1 MDGNVISEVARWLF
15 DPTGLTPHGFCLL
28 WEPWLIW
35 THAVSNVAIGLAYFS
50 IPLVLLRFMRRRHD
64 LVFKPVFGLF
74 AAFILLCG
82 TGHWA
87 DLLTLWYP
95 LYGVEGTIKAGTAA
109 VSLLT
114 AGALWPLLPKAL
126 AIPSPAQLR
135 AANAALRESEE
146 RHRGSFVGAPVAL
159 HLLDADGRIVEV
171 SGRWLDLLG
180 HAREE
185 VVGRHISEFLD
196 ADSAAEQRRRFPA
209 FVEKDGLE
217 MWDMPRRFVRGDGA
231 PLDVLVSA
239 RGERTGDGR
248 VHVVASLV
256 DVTGRLRA
264 EEALRAS
271 EEALRQA
278 QKMEAIGQ
286 LTGGVAHD
294 FNNVLQVVT
303 GNLELIRRRVR
314 DGHPDVARLADNAL
328 DASGKAARLTS
339 QLLSFARRQRLD
351 AKPLDPAE
359 VVDAMR
365 ELLAR
370 TVGARIALR
379 VEAGAGAGLCLADRN
394 QLESA
399 LLNLVIN
406 ARDAIGPAAGAIAVS
421 IRRERVPPPPSGWP
435 PGGDYVRIA
444 VRDDGPGMREE
455 VRRRAFEPFFTTK
468 GQGKG
473 TGLGL
478 AQIHGFAHQ
487 SGGTASIES
496 EPGKGTEVAILL
508 PRAGERAAAT
518 PEPPAPSAEP
528 EAGAGETVLVVDDDA
543 LVRGAVAEMLRDLRY
558 RVLEAGDADAA
569 LRTLEG
575 AAVDAVL
582 SDVMMPG
589 SMDGAGFA
597 HAARARFPT
606 VPMVLA
612 TGHVGGLIGR
622 PLPPGVVL
630 LKKPLG
636 RSALGRAMRRALAE
650 ASRTVGA

>member
-1 MDGNVISEVARWLF
+1 MVSEVARWLF
-15 DPTGLTPHGFCLL
+15 DPSGLTPHGFCLL

-35 THAVSNVAIGLAYFS
+35 THALSNIAIGLAYFS
-50 IPLVLLRFMRRRHD
+50 IPVVLLRFMRRRQD

-82 TGHWA
+82 AGHWA

-95 LYGVEGTIKAGTAA
+95 LYGVEATIKAGTAA

-126 AIPSPAQLR
+126 AIPSPAQLQ

-159 HLLDADGRIVEV
+159 HLLNADGRIVEV

-180 HAREE
+180 YAREQ
-185 VVGRHISEFLD
+185 VIGRHISEFLD
-196 ADSAAEQRRRFPA
+196 ADSSAEHRKRFPA
-209 FVEKDGLE
+209 FVQKDGVEL
-217 MWDMPRRFVRGDGA
+217 WDMPRRFFRGDGA

-303 GNLELIRRRVR
+303 GNLELIRKRVR
-314 DGHPDVARLADNAL
+314 DDHLDVARLAGNAL
-328 DASGKAARLTS
+328 DASAKAAKLTS

-370 TVGARIALR
+370 TVGERIALR
-379 VEAGAGAGLCLADRN
+379 VEAGAGAGPCLADRN

-406 ARDAIGPAAGAIAVS
+406 ARDAIGSAAGTIAVS
-421 IRRERVPPPPSGWP
+421 IRRERVAAPPPSGWP
-435 PGGDYVRIA
+435 PEGDYVRIA
-444 VRDDGPGMREE
+444 VRDNGPGMPEE

-487 SGGTASIES
+487 SGCTASIES
-496 EPGKGTEVAILL
+496 APGEGTEVAILL
-508 PRAGERAAAT
+508 PRAGEQAQAS
-518 PEPPAPSAEP
+518 PESAAPSAEP
-528 EAGAGETVLVVDDDA
+528 EAGSGETVLVVDDDP
-543 LVRGAVAEMLRDLRY
+543 LVRGAVAETLRDLGY

-569 LRTLEG
+569 FHALEG

-589 SMDGAGFA
+589 SMDGAAFA
-597 HAARARFPT
+597 QAVRVRSPGL
-606 VPMVLA
+606 PMILA
-612 TGHVGGLIGR
+612 TGHVGGLIGK
-622 PLPPGVVL
+622 PLPPGVAL
-630 LKKPLG
+630 LKKPLS
-636 RSALGRAMRRALAE
+636 RSAIARALRRALA
-650 ASRTVGA
+650 GAPRAVDA